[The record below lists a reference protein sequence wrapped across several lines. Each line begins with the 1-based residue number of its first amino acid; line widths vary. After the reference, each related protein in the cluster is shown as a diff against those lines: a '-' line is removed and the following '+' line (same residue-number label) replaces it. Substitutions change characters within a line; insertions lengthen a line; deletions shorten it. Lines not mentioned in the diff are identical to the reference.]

1 MFKLIKEKAQYNN
14 NNIITITYNNQTI
27 FYKGF
32 SEIGEREIRLIK
44 DQAFKDLLR
53 VLNTGAVPA
62 NIYSNLINIINT
74 LIEPIIVDQSGF
86 IKVGS
91 NVIDYFN
98 CYKIVNNKKFYQIR
112 SNCFRELKSNEY
124 ITLD

>member
-1 MFKLIKEKAQYNN
+1 MFKLIKEKSNYNN
-14 NNIITITYNNQTI
+14 NTLIIITYNGDTI

-32 SEIGEREIRLIK
+32 SEIGEGEIKLIK
-44 DQAFKDLLR
+44 DQAFNDLLR

-74 LIEPIIVDQSGF
+74 LIEPTIVDQSGF

-98 CYKIVNNKKFYQIR
+98 CYKIVDNKKLYQIKE
-112 SNCFRELKSNEY
+112 NIFRKLKSNEY
-124 ITLD
+124 VTLD